1 MLPDIEYIGLFDFFI
16 FVFFRNRFL
25 FFILFVS
32 LLNIISN
39 AIIYFIAHNL
49 FLNLNDNEICQY
61 LVPSPSKLSNINGI
75 YYFLQCLPFPL

>member
-16 FVFFRNRFL
+16 FVFFCNRFL

-61 LVPSPSKLSNINGI
+61 LVPSP
-75 YYFLQCLPFPL
+75 FPFSFEII